1 MLKVPHGVGIGRI
14 RKQDVAVWRAAGHRA
29 KIECHRIR
37 AAAVH
42 DVARVNDQ
50 AVLSHG
56 DREIAPATERLADGA
71 HALHQRLVFEQ
82 GYERDR
88 RSVELI
94 EATNGARSAEGWAP
108 RLLGSLTH
116 QSATEPRPNPQ
127 PLFKRRLRILM
138 PLIGSPQTRR
148 RQRWPPIRDGQALS
162 IPRDTLVNVNSE
174 AFAKCLG
181 GSDGPAVRRCFNVT
195 ALYRKS
201 GG

>member
-1 MLKVPHGVGIGRI
+1 MLKVIHRLAIGRV
-14 RKQDVAVWRAAGHRA
+14 REKDVAVGRAASHRE
-29 KIECHRIR
+29 KIEHCRIWT
-37 AAAVH
+37 AAVH
-42 DVARVNDQ
+42 NVARVYDET
-50 AVLSHG
+50 ACSHG
-56 DREIAPATERLADGA
+56 GDEIAPATERLADGG
-71 HALHQRLVFEQ
+71 HALQQRLVFEQ

-88 RSVELI
+88 WSVELI

-138 PLIGSPQTRR
+138 PLIGSPQTQRR

-174 AFAKCLG
+174 AFATMFRGL
-181 GSDGPAVRRCFNVT
+181 
-195 ALYRKS
+195 
-201 GG
+201 

>member
-1 MLKVPHGVGIGRI
+1 MLKVTHGVGIGRI

-42 DVARVNDQ
+42 DVAGVNDQ

-56 DREIAPATERLADGA
+56 DREIAPATERLADGG
-71 HALHQRLVFEQ
+71 HALQQRLVFEQ

-88 RSVELI
+88 WSVELI

-108 RLLGSLTH
+108 RLLGSLTPIGR
-116 QSATEPRPNPQ
+116 QRTILNSPLSMTAPLVPRPKSSDPRRGG
-127 PLFKRRLRILM
+127 LFKRRLRILM
-138 PLIGSPQTRR
+138 PLIGSSQTQRR

-162 IPRDTLVNVNSE
+162 IPRN
-174 AFAKCLG
+174 AFVGATSRRSQKC
-181 GSDGPAVRRCFNVT
+181 
-195 ALYRKS
+195 
-201 GG
+201 